1 MQCDVECL
9 QMEKKKKTWNVQI
22 NTNASEFCWSN
33 FLPVLVPCT
42 FIQRFAMVSNRH
54 FSQWWQVKNYLSCL
68 ALICW
73 TPYPN
78 VGCNFLA
85 RIDGHFRMS
94 TNRERKN
101 WNSGASTDEKEW
113 NSAICTL
120 HLRWTHMKI
129 FENDKMLPSTP
140 LQDSSRS
147 VTNIQYNVCRQN
159 RTRFYCTWRQNAMF
173 NFLCNWE
180 KKNFPIIRCT

>member
-1 MQCDVECL
+1 MQCLSSESHTILIVLEDSMQCDVECL

-113 NSAICTL
+113 NYRYLYFAPSLNAY
-120 HLRWTHMKI
+120 
-129 FENDKMLPSTP
+129 ENFRK
-140 LQDSSRS
+140 
-147 VTNIQYNVCRQN
+147 
-159 RTRFYCTWRQNAMF
+159 W
-173 NFLCNWE
+173 
-180 KKNFPIIRCT
+180 